1 MKANQFLLS
10 ISLLLS
16 MLTVQAINLIAS
28 TEDANLARMTKSIN
42 SSYSSATGNEAV
54 LEKSSEGNLFLT
66 FNSAENAT
74 QLLPIGR
81 DAVVIV
87 INKNNPKAATFV
99 KTGIGKTE
107 IQKLVLSKDKSI
119 AFSCSIACEAVLDF
133 VAPNQNNLPSVADF
147 IYDVNQNDIRF
158 VLFSEIQAKP
168 ESDILIVPFDRNDNG
183 LIDNNEAFYTSTEEF
198 SRAIWLGKYPKALSV
213 TVYLAANATGDA
225 NQQFINW
232 LFSSENDAIAANGM
246 IPIYKGEHNAAL
258 KANLTNNLQE
268 TDASAPNSF
277 SWLIVLLGGVIAVVL
292 ATMGIFWLFLDR
304 TPVDETD
311 TEPTMTFS
319 AESLKFPGGRM
330 YDKSHTWAF
339 MEEDG
344 TVKVG
349 IDDFLKH
356 IFGTNAQVNLFKTGT
371 SFTKGDI
378 MATITHKGRKIS
390 VLSPVSGRIVAIN
403 RTETENI
410 VPLNPEWLYK
420 VEAENWK
427 REQSLLSMADQYRDW
442 LRSEYNRFKEFIVNA
457 LQSTSSLQTQAV
469 MLDGG
474 ELMEGL
480 METADPQ
487 VWEEFQTKFL
497 NKQS

>member
-16 MLTVQAINLIAS
+16 MLILQAVNLFAS
-28 TEDANLARMTKSIN
+28 TEDATLARMTKSIN
-42 SSYSSATGNEAV
+42 SSYSSTTGNKAV

-87 INKNNPKAATFV
+87 INKNNPKATTFL
-99 KTGIGKTE
+99 KKGIGKTE
-107 IQKLVLSKDKSI
+107 IQRLVLSKDKTI
-119 AFSCSIACEAVLDF
+119 AFSCSIAYQAVLDF
-133 VAPNQNNLPSVADF
+133 VAPDQNNLPSDTEFV
-147 IYDVNQNDIRF
+147 YDANQNDIRF
-158 VLFSEIQAKP
+158 VLYSEIQTKP
-168 ESDILIVPFDRNDNG
+168 ESDELIVPLDRNDNG
-183 LIDNNEAFYTSTEEF
+183 LIDNNEAFYTSAEEF

-213 TVYLAANATGDA
+213 TVYLAANAIGDA
-225 NQQFINW
+225 NQNFLNW
-232 LFSSENDAIAANGM
+232 LFSNENDAIAANGM
-246 IPIYKGEHNAAL
+246 IPITRSEQNTVL
-258 KANLTNNLQE
+258 KTNLNNNLQE
-268 TDASAPNSF
+268 TDATAYTSF
-277 SWLIVLLGGVIAVVL
+277 SWLIVLLGGLIAVVL
-292 ATMGIFWLFLDR
+292 AAVGIFWIFLDR
-304 TPVDETD
+304 SPIDETD
-311 TEPTMTFS
+311 TEPAMTFN

-330 YDKSHTWAF
+330 YDKSHVWAF

-344 TVKVG
+344 TIKVG

-371 SFTKGDI
+371 IFTKGDI
-378 MATITHKGRKIS
+378 MATISHKGRKVS
-390 VLSPVSGRIVAIN
+390 VLSPVTGRIVAIN
-403 RTETENI
+403 QTEAENI
-410 VPLNPEWLYK
+410 TPLNPEWLYK

-427 REQSLLSMADQYRDW
+427 REQDFLCMADQYRDW
-442 LRSEYNRFKEFIVNA
+442 LKSEYNRFKEFIVNA